1 MAMTL
6 RLIVLAVGVISAS
19 FAAIFIRLAEAPVL
33 VIAVYR
39 LVLASLALLPVTLV
53 HSRQELFRLSRRD
66 VLIALLSG
74 AFLALHLGLWI
85 ASLSYTSVTTS
96 VVLVTS
102 NPIFVAIASFLL
114 FGERLSRRVGLGIV
128 ICLAGAGV
136 IAWGNWTAGFGSL
149 LGATLALLAA
159 ISVAGYLLI
168 GRSLRRRVG
177 LLSYIFI
184 TYSAAGLL
192 LFLAVLIMGYPLSGY
207 PGVTYLMFLL
217 LAFVPQLIGH
227 SAINWSLRYLSAT
240 LITIALLGE
249 PVGASLWAFL
259 ILGEVPSLPEVGG
272 GLLILGG
279 IFLAFYQAGKKPPAA

>member
-1 MAMTL
+1 MTL

-33 VIAVYR
+33 VIAAYR
-39 LVLASLALLPVTLV
+39 LVLASLALLPLTLA
-53 HSRQELFRLSRRD
+53 HSRQELFRFSRRD

-168 GRSLRRRVG
+168 GHSLRRRVG
-177 LLSYIFI
+177 LLSYIFV

-192 LFLAVLIMGYPLSGY
+192 LLIAVLIMGYPLSGY
-207 PGVTYLMFLL
+207 TGATYLMFFL

-259 ILGEVPSLPEVGG
+259 VLGEVPSLPEVVG

-279 IFLAFYQAGKKPPAA
+279 IFLAFYQAGKRPPAA